1 MRRGELAF
9 PCMTPQKR
17 AVAAYFSSETDGTL
31 TLPYFVGSRSYTCQ
45 PDNTQRFATSGLST
59 VPAIFIRWRQ
69 QDLIYLQT
77 HPLLP
82 GVTPWTPSTLSSTQS
97 SSSSAPSGTQA
108 VDGNGNA
115 SPKRGLPKGGVAGI
129 AIMCLVL
136 GLVIG
141 AVALLLLRRRRRHHQ
156 AVDSSQPREAAA
168 SFTDTKPQLIG
179 QTAVENEQRPH
190 HLASLAHVNIDRSY
204 PTDAAMSGIYESP
217 TTEHRTSGYTFGV
230 GSVTN
235 PDVPEVEARELQPV
249 LAELHS
255 YNPAQGGELANPD
268 VPEVEARELQPA
280 LAELHSYNLAQGGEL
295 ANPDVPEVE
304 ARELQPVLAE
314 LHSNNPSQ
322 GGEAGAA
329 GSSYS
334 QPMYTTGQM
343 RASMS
348 QGGLSST
355 DSNAG
360 VVSSGNLSPSQEMEM
375 LAQQQSQLRA
385 KRETLLKLHEI
396 EENQRRIEA
405 RMQEL
410 RQS

>member
-190 HLASLAHVNIDRSY
+190 HLASFAHVNIDRSY

-255 YNPAQGGELANPD
+255 YNP
-268 VPEVEARELQPA
+268 
-280 LAELHSYNLAQGGEL
+280 AQGGEL